1 MKKLLN
7 RISNVAKKVLKK
19 EKTINLIP
27 FVTWINSELDKKP
40 HKTVPAPEY
49 LQDDPWF
56 GPAIMSDENKE
67 KYEHIND
74 DPHDGWWLR
83 PEEDT
88 VEPENIHQV
97 MYEMATKNKVHLGG
111 SENLP
116 Y

>member
-7 RISNVAKKVLKK
+7 RISNVAKKVLNK
-19 EKTINLIP
+19 EKTSNLIP

-40 HKTVPAPEY
+40 HKTIPAPEY

-56 GPAIMSDENKE
+56 GPAVLSE
-67 KYEHIND
+67 KSKQKKIEHD
-74 DPHDGWWLR
+74 AFKAEAHKFYG
-83 PEEDT
+83 T
-88 VEPENIHQV
+88 KEPENIHEV

-116 Y
+116 

>member
-56 GPAIMSDENKE
+56 GPAVLSDESYQKKIE
-67 KYEHIND
+67 D
-74 DPHDGWWLR
+74 DAFKAEAHKFYG
-83 PEEDT
+83 T
-88 VEPENIHQV
+88 KEPENIHEV
-97 MYEMATKNKVHLGG
+97 MYEIATKNKVHLGG

-116 Y
+116 

>member
-56 GPAIMSDENKE
+56 GPAAVS
-67 KYEHIND
+67 YTH
-74 DPHDGWWLR
+74 LR
-83 PEEDT
+83 AHET
-88 VEPENIHQV
+88 
-97 MYEMATKNKVHLGG
+97 
-111 SENLP
+111 
-116 Y
+116 